1 MQQST
6 ILKCQTK
13 YILEQISCLA
23 TSYFKV
29 LSFSAYIKHAP
40 VHNTGLVMVRERDG
54 ERGTSRERGMGR
66 GRHLER
72 ERWRFHTC
80 VLKMS
85 SFSFLL
91 KILLNLS
98 VVMNLYNI

>member
-54 ERGTSRERGMGR
+54 ERGTSREGEMQVSY
-66 GRHLER
+66 LCSKDVI
-72 ERWRFHTC
+72 FFFFT
-80 VLKMS
+80 
-85 SFSFLL
+85 
-91 KILLNLS
+91 
-98 VVMNLYNI
+98 